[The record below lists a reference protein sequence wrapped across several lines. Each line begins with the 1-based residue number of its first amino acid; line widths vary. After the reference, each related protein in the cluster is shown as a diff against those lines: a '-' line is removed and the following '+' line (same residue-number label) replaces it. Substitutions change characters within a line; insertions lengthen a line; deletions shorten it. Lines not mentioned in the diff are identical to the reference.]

1 MKFGTSQP
9 VRRREDSRF
18 LTGRGRYADDLAP
31 REALHVAFVR
41 SPVAHGR
48 IGEIDIEAARAMP
61 GVRGVF
67 TAADLAADGMNNA
80 IPAIFTV
87 DNRDGTPSARPRRPV
102 MAEERVRHVGEI
114 VAAVVA
120 DTPEAAADGA
130 EAVLLEI
137 DELPAHV
144 TLAPGGEPLHEEAP
158 DNLAF
163 DWALG
168 DAEAVEAAFAEAAHR
183 IRLEVEDH
191 RVSPVPLETRGAW
204 ARPIAGGERLEI
216 TLGSQG
222 VWRIREDIAD
232 FFGWEAERVHVVT
245 PDVGGG
251 FGMKIFTFPE
261 YYLVAYAAR
270 KLGAPVRW
278 QASRSEAFLS
288 DTGGRGIVATVEG
301 AFDAEGRLLAYRV
314 DGICDLGA
322 YNSHFGQNIQTFLA
336 TRVMTGVYR
345 VEKALWRMR
354 GVFTNTPPVDAYRGA
369 GRPEANLDIE
379 RLMDEAARRLGLDPF
394 EIRRRN
400 VIPREALPWKTPG
413 GEVYDV
419 GDFAR
424 LLETAAAE
432 AFVEGYAARK
442 AASAARG
449 KVRGLGVAAYIEAVL
464 GDPSEGARIRFGEDG
479 TVELHVGTQS
489 TGQGHETAFAQIVS
503 ERLGIDIDRIRVVM
517 GDSDII
523 PRGGGTGGSR
533 SLTAE
538 GAAIVTATDRL
549 LEGLRPIAAELL
561 ESTEEALRFEDGGFR
576 LAAGNRFVPLLEV
589 VAEARRR
596 GREDLVDVAARHKL
610 AGRSFPNGVHV
621 VEIELDPE
629 TGKIEIVRYA
639 AADDFGNIVNPLL
652 VEGQVHGGVAQGIGQ
667 VLMERMVF
675 DADGQPLTGSFMDY
689 ALPRADDLPF
699 IDTFFVPVPSL
710 NNPLGTKGCGEAG
723 VAGSLAAVTNA
734 VADALAAF
742 GVENPQMP
750 FTPGRVWRMIREA
763 GQGRAQAGG

>member
-18 LTGRGRYADDLAP
+18 LTGRGRYTDDLAP
-31 REALHVAFVR
+31 REALHIAFVR

-48 IGEIDIEAARAMP
+48 IAALDVGAARALP

-87 DNRDGTPSARPRRPV
+87 NNRDGSPSARPRRPV
-102 MAEERVRHVGEI
+102 MAEGRVRHVGEI

-120 DTPEAAADGA
+120 ETAEAAADGA
-130 EAVLLEI
+130 EAVLIEI
-137 DELPAHV
+137 DEITPHTA
-144 TLAPGGEPLHEEAP
+144 LAPGGTPLHEEAP
-158 DNLAF
+158 DNVAF

-168 DAEAVEAAFAEAAHR
+168 DEEAVEATFAEAAHR
-183 IRLEVEDH
+183 IRLEVTDH
-191 RVSPVPLETRGAW
+191 RVSPAPLETRTAW
-204 ARPIAGGERLEI
+204 ARPLEGGERLEI

-232 FFGWEAERVHVVT
+232 FFGWQADRIRVVT

-261 YYLVAYAAR
+261 YYAVAHAAW

-301 AFDAEGRLLAYRV
+301 AFDAQGRLLAYRV
-314 DGICDLGA
+314 DGTCDLGA

-345 VEKALWRMR
+345 VEKAFWRMR
-354 GVFTNTPPVDAYRGA
+354 GIFTNTPPVDAYRGA

-379 RLMDEAARRLGLDPF
+379 RLMDEAARRLGIDPF

-400 VIPREALPWKTPG
+400 VIPREAFPWRTPG
-413 GEVYDV
+413 GEIYDV

-424 LLETAAAE
+424 VLETAAAE
-432 AFVEGYAARK
+432 AFVEGYPARK

-449 KVRGLGVAAYIEAVL
+449 RVRGLGVAAYVEAVL
-464 GDPSEGARIRFGEDG
+464 GDPSEGARIRFCADG

-489 TGQGHETAFAQIVS
+489 TGQGHETAFAQLLS
-503 ERLGIDIDRIRVVM
+503 ERLGLDIDRIRVVM
-517 GDSDII
+517 GDSDLI

-538 GAAIVTATDRL
+538 GAAIVTAADRL
-549 LEGLRPIAAELL
+549 VTGLRPLAAEML
-561 ESTEEALRFEDGGFR
+561 ETTEEALRFEEGGFR
-576 LAAGNRFVPLLEV
+576 LAEGNRFLPL
-589 VAEARRR
+589 VAAVEEARRR
-596 GREDLVDVAARHKL
+596 GQGDLVDVAARHKL

-621 VEIELDPE
+621 VEVELDPE

-639 AADDFGNIVNPLL
+639 AADDFGTIVNPLL

-675 DADGQPLTGSFMDY
+675 DDDGQPLTGSFMDY

-699 IDTFFVPVPSL
+699 IDTFFVPVPSA

-750 FTPGRVWRMIREA
+750 FTPERVWRMIRKAEER
-763 GQGRAQAGG
+763 RAAEG